1 MIFKKQEKRMN
12 KEEKIFEENMDK
24 LNRMIE
30 DFTIE
35 DASSYLIASGLFKDE
50 DELFFYLNQYLLP
63 VLHYK
68 GFMIKNVYYMDL
80 IKCLHFEINI

>member
-1 MIFKKQEKRMN
+1 MIFKRQEKRMN

-35 DASSYLIASGLFKDE
+35 DASSYLIASGFLKMRMNCF
-50 DELFFYLNQYLLP
+50 
-63 VLHYK
+63 
-68 GFMIKNVYYMDL
+68 L
-80 IKCLHFEINI
+80 I

>member
-1 MIFKKQEKRMN
+1 MN

-50 DELFFYLNQYLLP
+50 DELFFL
-63 VLHYK
+63 
-68 GFMIKNVYYMDL
+68 FESISYYPSCTTRDS
-80 IKCLHFEINI
+80 